1 MFLFSWIGERQTND
15 SSHEQV
21 CVRDLS
27 SSSGG
32 GGLLMLLLSAFAAEC
47 PLQVGDCPATYRY
60 RWHELKIR

>member
-1 MFLFSWIGERQTND
+1 MRD
-15 SSHEQV
+15 S
-21 CVRDLS
+21 S